1 MYSLDDTDE
10 LGANA
15 PKPIDTG
22 SIDRGAFETLS
33 HNDGAMRARREPRR
47 SSNGR
52 SSSAAR
58 HDAGSRPSS
67 GQVVRLSRRTLIGLC
82 VAACLVIALCV
93 TLFVRVLSAPV
104 PGSEELTNEAALAGE
119 QTEAAN
125 AEITYELRE
134 NNGSYSLVELRPEGD
149 GQGVVVGN
157 LPGQPVDLIMYEGT
171 ALVPENLSDGTWEVS
186 AYTIDGSW
194 TPIAKQDGTAVGGKG
209 VISEASL
216 DGAALRLVVD
226 GAEVSVPLEW

>member
-33 HNDGAMRARREPRR
+33 RNGGAMRARREPRR
-47 SSNGR
+47 SSAAPHDGGPR
-52 SSSAAR
+52 SSS
-58 HDAGSRPSS
+58 
-67 GQVVRLSRRTLIGLC
+67 GQTVRLSRRMLIGLC

-104 PGSEELTNEAALAGE
+104 PGSEELTNEAALAAGE
-119 QTEAAN
+119 QEGAMSTQ
-125 AEITYELRE
+125 TSYELRE
-134 NNGSYSLVELRPEGD
+134 NNGSYSLVELRSEGD

-157 LPGQPVDLIMYEGT
+157 LPGKPVGLIMYEGT
-171 ALVPENLSDGTWEVS
+171 ALVPENLNDGTWEVS

-209 VISEASL
+209 TISEASL
-216 DGAALRLVVD
+216 DGATLRLVVD

>member
-33 HNDGAMRARREPRR
+33 RNDGAMRARREPRH
-47 SSNGR
+47 
-52 SSSAAR
+52 SSAAS
-58 HDAGSRPSS
+58 HDAGPRS
-67 GQVVRLSRRTLIGLC
+67 GSEQTVRLSRRMLIGLC
-82 VAACLVIALCV
+82 IAACLVIALCV

-104 PGSEELTNEAALAGE
+104 PGSEELSHEAALAAGE
-119 QTEAAN
+119 QEGT
-125 AEITYELRE
+125 TSTQTSYELRE

-157 LPGQPVDLIMYEGT
+157 LPGQPVGLIMYEGT
-171 ALVPENLSDGTWEVS
+171 ALVPENLKDGTWEVS

-194 TPIAKQDGTAVGGKG
+194 TPIAKQDGTAVGVKG
-209 VISEASL
+209 TISEASL
-216 DGAALRLVVD
+216 DGATLRLIVD

>member
-33 HNDGAMRARREPRR
+33 RNGGAMRARREPRR
-47 SSNGR
+47 SSAVPHDGDPR
-52 SSSAAR
+52 SSS
-58 HDAGSRPSS
+58 
-67 GQVVRLSRRTLIGLC
+67 GQTVRLSRRMLIGLC

-104 PGSEELTNEAALAGE
+104 PGSEELTNEAALAAGE
-119 QTEAAN
+119 QEGATS
-125 AEITYELRE
+125 TQTSYELRE
-134 NNGSYSLVELRPEGD
+134 NNGSYSLVELRSEGD

-157 LPGQPVDLIMYEGT
+157 LPGKPVGLIMYEGT
-171 ALVPENLSDGTWEVS
+171 ALVPENLNDGTWEVS

-209 VISEASL
+209 TISEASL
-216 DGAALRLVVD
+216 DGATLRLVVD